1 MEVEIN
7 GIIENVIFQN
17 EENGYTVCTI
27 THEKETISCVGAM
40 PGIQPGEEVEIVG
53 VWATHNLYGKQ
64 LKVNSY
70 TKNLPKTVQGI
81 EKYLGSGSIKG
92 VGEKLA
98 NRIVKQFGLD
108 TLKIIETEPIRLA
121 QVTGISKNKALNI
134 GEQFHNQYE
143 LRVAILALQEFGI
156 TTTYAVKIY
165 DKYGSGCV
173 EVIKNNPYK
182 LAEDIIGIGFK
193 RADEIASHIGIEKND
208 LNNKRAGTLYTLN
221 EFATNGHT
229 YCPKDT
235 LMIECRNL
243 LEVPT
248 DLVEHAL
255 LDLNIEK
262 HITIKTYD
270 EQVAIFLKYYY
281 KYEENIAYR
290 LIQLSS
296 IQQANLKKDFDVQLM
311 QTEKDLGISLVKEQK
326 EAIKCVLENGVSI
339 ITGGPGTGK
348 TTTINA
354 LLHMLKKQR
363 IEFMLGAPTGRAAKR
378 MSETTGELAQTIHR
392 LLEINFVKEGQN
404 RQYFNRGK
412 DNPLETDIL
421 ILDEVSMVDVNLM
434 NAILNALVEGQKM
447 VLIGDV
453 DQLPSVGPGNV
464 LKDII
469 SSEKIPVVKLTQI
482 FRQASQSAI
491 IRNAHKIN
499 KGEHPISNEKDSD
512 FFFLKRQFADD
523 VKDGIVHLITE
534 RLPKYKSLDIIRDI
548 QVLAPMRKGVLGIT
562 ELNKGLQQAL
572 NPPAA
577 NKPEHEYRQNIF
589 RKGDKV
595 MQIKNNYNTTWK
607 VYGPTKMPIDEG
619 NGVFNGDCGIIVD
632 INLEKEKLIVVFDDN
647 KTIEYE
653 FNMLDE
659 LELAYAITIHKS
671 QGSEYPVVII
681 PIHSGPPMLLTRNL
695 LYTAV
700 TRAKEMVVGI
710 GIVDTMNK
718 MVDNN
723 CEIKRY
729 TSLRR
734 QLISIL

>member
-7 GIIENVIFQN
+7 GIIENVVFQN

-27 THEKETISCVGAM
+27 THEKETISCVGVM

-53 VWATHNLYGKQ
+53 IWTTHNLYGKQ
-64 LKVNSY
+64 IKVNSY
-70 TKNLPKTVQGI
+70 SKSLPKTVQGI

-92 VGEKLA
+92 IGEKLA

-121 QVTGISKNKALNI
+121 QVTGISKNKAISI
-134 GEQFHNQYE
+134 GQQFHDQYE
-143 LRVAILALQEFGI
+143 LRAAMLALQEFGI

-165 DKYGSGCV
+165 ERYGSECV

-182 LAEDIIGIGFK
+182 LADDIIGIGFK
-193 RADEIASHIGIEKND
+193 RADEIAKQIGIEKND
-208 LNNKRAGTLYTLN
+208 INRIRAGTIYILN
-221 EFATNGHT
+221 DFATSGHT

-235 LMIECRNL
+235 LLTECRKL
-243 LEVPT
+243 LEVPPE
-248 DLVEHAL
+248 LIEHAL

-262 HITIKTYD
+262 RITIKSYD
-270 EQVAIFLKYYY
+270 GQVAVFLKNYYR
-281 KYEENIAYR
+281 YEENIAYR
-290 LIQLSS
+290 LIQLLS
-296 IQQANLKKDFDVQLM
+296 IKQSPIKKDFEMQLA
-311 QTEKDLGISLVKEQK
+311 QTEADLKINLVDEQK
-326 EAIKCVLENGVSI
+326 EAIRCVLEHGVSI

-354 LLHMLKKQR
+354 LLDMLKKQR

-392 LLEINFVKEGQN
+392 LLEINFVNEGQN
-404 RQYFNRGK
+404 RQYFNRDK

-421 ILDEVSMVDVNLM
+421 ILDEVSMIDVNLM
-434 NAILNALVEGQKM
+434 NAILNALVEGQKI

-469 SSEKIPVVKLTQI
+469 SSGRIPIVKLTQI

-499 KGEHPISNEKDSD
+499 KGEYPISNEIDSD
-512 FFFLKRQFADD
+512 FFFLRRPYADD
-523 VKDGIVHLITE
+523 VKEGLVHLIKE

-548 QVLAPMRKGVLGIT
+548 QVLAPMRKGALGIA
-562 ELNKGLQQAL
+562 ELNKELQQAL
-572 NPPAA
+572 NPPAK

-595 MQIKNNYNTTWK
+595 MQIKN
-607 VYGPTKMPIDEG
+607 
-619 NGVFNGDCGIIVD
+619 
-632 INLEKEKLIVVFDDN
+632 
-647 KTIEYE
+647 
-653 FNMLDE
+653 
-659 LELAYAITIHKS
+659 
-671 QGSEYPVVII
+671 
-681 PIHSGPPMLLTRNL
+681 
-695 LYTAV
+695 
-700 TRAKEMVVGI
+700 
-710 GIVDTMNK
+710 
-718 MVDNN
+718 
-723 CEIKRY
+723 
-729 TSLRR
+729 
-734 QLISIL
+734 